1 MPKSYQWFVVRGKV
15 SLHSDSS
22 KVGLELDPEGSAYCV
37 LSAQDASEIAAI
49 ICEEAQAI
57 WKVSDQLPAE
67 PARIEGDVHKS
78 CRLWAEPGVL
88 EVIAHDSEPLMA
100 LVYDGGAQCKLDVT
114 RAIALVQILQYMSAA
129 IERKSSN

>member
-1 MPKSYQWFVVRGKV
+1 MPKICQWFVVRGKA
-15 SLHSDSS
+15 SLHRESS
-22 KVGLELDPEGSAYCV
+22 KVVLELDPEGSAYCV

-49 ICEEAQAI
+49 ISEEAQAI
-57 WKVSDQLPAE
+57 WNASDQSPVE
-67 PARIEGDVHKS
+67 PARVDGDVHKS

-88 EVIAHDSEPLMA
+88 EVIAHDSEPLVA

-129 IERKSSN
+129 IERKS